1 MGKIDAAINKAGVEN
16 KREMSANADP
26 VSSTVEEIENEQ
38 PILSPD
44 SALIDHRQ
52 GWDNRLLMTVDN
64 YEGVAESFR
73 RLRAQILHP
82 AEGKPARSV
91 MITSA
96 VAGEGK
102 SFVCANLGVVMARE
116 VERYAL
122 MVDCDLRRPSLA
134 SFFGVHNSR
143 GLVDHL
149 RDGKDLSRLLHK
161 TGMDRLSLLPAG
173 MPPANPSELLA
184 SDRMKEMVK
193 EVCGRY
199 DDRFI
204 LFDTPPGQDASETAV
219 LAQQVD
225 KVVLVVRWGQAGREQ
240 VRRFVEAVG
249 REKMLGVVFNAFEMT
264 ALDTRLRGEG
274 YYNYYS
280 EGY

>member
-1 MGKIDAAINKAGVEN
+1 LGKIDAAMSKAEVKD
-16 KREMSANADP
+16 KRETPKVPVDSVVEVAETSQSVLVTDP
-26 VSSTVEEIENEQ
+26 G
-38 PILSPD
+38 
-44 SALIDHRQ
+44 LIDQRQ
-52 GWDNRLLMTVDN
+52 GWDERLLMTLDN

-82 AEGKPARSV
+82 AEGQPARSV

-96 VAGEGK
+96 VPEEGK

-116 VERYAL
+116 VDRYAL

-134 SFFGVHNSR
+134 SLFGVHNSR

-149 RDGKDLSRLLHK
+149 RDGKDLSLLLHK

-173 MPPANPSELLA
+173 SPPANPSELLA
-184 SDRMKEMVK
+184 SDRMKEMIN
-193 EVCGRY
+193 EVANRY

-204 LFDTPPGQDASETAV
+204 LFDTPPGQAASETEV

-249 REKMLGVVFNAFEMT
+249 REKILGVVFNAFEMT